1 MEFVPERDVRPLPCV
16 KSILPSKAATA
27 ARMAMNV
34 AISTYHERME
44 SNLLF
49 FSMGGCYH
57 GIVPYYGMMENNF
70 RRYQL
75 PEKQSPYATYGEKL
89 IKLFAKLLFSGQ
101 SYSLSELSRSLV
113 CSKQTVLR
121 LMDDIR
127 RSYGVEIEETIQ
139 ERNKYFRIKKA
150 GKLAPALALT
160 QHEVGVLLMCQA
172 FARHLLGDAIFGE
185 ASTALD
191 KNRALA
197 GAAGDRSPHIFT
209 SYRPGTID
217 YTPHEESIRSL
228 LQAMEKHIVCK
239 VSYRSIM
246 AKQAKTFF
254 IMPLK
259 IFSHNDTM
267 YVSARFAGKP
277 GEPQKKT
284 EFDPLL
290 AVHRIR
296 KVDLTHKTFV
306 YPKDFDFENTYNRNF
321 GIIKNEAFNVE
332 VEFTGHAARYVS
344 ERIWSPDQK
353 LRQGK
358 EGKVRLTFSASS
370 KPELKSW
377 LLSFGE
383 EARLITPEWF
393 ADIIKSSLEQMNAL
407 Y

>member
-1 MEFVPERDVRPLPCV
+1 M
-16 KSILPSKAATA
+16 
-27 ARMAMNV
+27 
-34 AISTYHERME
+34 
-44 SNLLF
+44 
-49 FSMGGCYH
+49 
-57 GIVPYYGMMENNF
+57 
-70 RRYQL
+70 

-127 RSYGVEIEETIQ
+127 RSYGVEIEETVRD
-139 ERNKYFRIKKA
+139 RNKYFGIKKA
-150 GKLAPALALT
+150 GRSAPALALT
-160 QHEVGVLLMCQA
+160 QQELGVLLMCQA
-172 FARHLLGDAIFGE
+172 FARHLLGDVLFDE
-185 ASTALD
+185 ASIALD

-197 GAAGDRSPHIFT
+197 GPSAGGQPSRIFT

-217 YTPHEESIRSL
+217 YTPHEESIRTL
-228 LQAMEKHIVCK
+228 LQAMDKHVVCK

-246 AKQAKTFF
+246 AGQAKAFF

-277 GEPQKKT
+277 GEPGKKT

-290 AVHRIR
+290 AVHRLR
-296 KVDLTHKTFV
+296 SVELTDRMFE
-306 YPKDFDFENTYNRNF
+306 YPKDFDFEQIYNRNF
-321 GIIKNEAFNVE
+321 GIIKDEAFEVE
-332 VEFTGHAARYVS
+332 VEFTGHAARFVS

-353 LRQGK
+353 LVHGRNGM
-358 EGKVRLTFSASS
+358 VRLTFSASS
-370 KPELKSW
+370 RQELKSW

-383 EARLITPEWF
+383 EARLIRPEWF
-393 ADIIKSSLEQMNAL
+393 AETIKSDLKKMCSL
-407 Y
+407 YTK